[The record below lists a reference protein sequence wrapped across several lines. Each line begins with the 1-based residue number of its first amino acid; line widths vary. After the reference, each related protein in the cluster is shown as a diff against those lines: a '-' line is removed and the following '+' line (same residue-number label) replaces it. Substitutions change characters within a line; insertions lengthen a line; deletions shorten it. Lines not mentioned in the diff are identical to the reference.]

1 MYDRMSKDALDV
13 IVGKMRKEI
22 IQSIVEYAHDGDYGD
37 ADAIVD
43 AGQQITDARKA
54 TTLRE
59 IGDVIKN
66 EAWDFESFVLCLAA
80 HESDAQFAKILRG
93 ENDGWDESSLLLLCE
108 RYGMFDNTIDARE
121 WGRGF
126 DT

>member
-1 MYDRMSKDALDV
+1 MYDRISEDALNV
-13 IVGKMRKEI
+13 IVGKMREEI
-22 IQSIVEYAHDGDYGD
+22 IQHIVDYAHEDDTD

-43 AGQQITDARKA
+43 AGQQIIDARKA

-59 IGDVIKN
+59 VGDVIKN

-80 HESDAQFAKILRG
+80 HEQDPQFANILRG

-121 WGRGF
+121 WGQGF